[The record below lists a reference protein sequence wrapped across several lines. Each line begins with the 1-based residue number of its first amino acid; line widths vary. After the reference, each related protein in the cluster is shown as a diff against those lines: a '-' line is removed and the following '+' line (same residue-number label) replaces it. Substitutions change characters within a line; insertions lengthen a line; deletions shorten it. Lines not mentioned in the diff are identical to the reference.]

1 MTTANGNN
9 PVPAGPSSWVLDP
22 AASTATFSHKTFWGL
37 ATVRGTFREVA
48 GSGAILADGSG
59 RGRLEI
65 AAASLDT
72 KNRQRDSHLRS
83 ADFFNVAEHPQ
94 IVIDIA
100 SATLQ
105 DSDSVHV
112 TGTLTA
118 AGTTTPL
125 TATGK
130 VSQVSGQSVTVTA
143 EADVDRA
150 DFGMTWN
157 RGGMLKAPA
166 HVTVV
171 ATFVPAA
178 S

>member
-1 MTTANGNN
+1 MTTANGDNA
-9 PVPAGPSSWVLDP
+9 VHAGPSSWVLDP
-22 AASTATFSHKTFWGL
+22 SATTATFSHKTFWGL

-48 GSGAILADGSG
+48 GSGAILADGTG

-65 AAASLDT
+65 ATASLDT
-72 KNRQRDSHLRS
+72 KNRQRDNHLRS
-83 ADFFNVAEHPQ
+83 ADFFNAAEHPQ
-94 IVIDIA
+94 IIIDIA
-100 SATLQ
+100 SAILR
-105 DSDSVHV
+105 DPDSVHV

-118 AGTTTPL
+118 AGTTRPL
-125 TATGK
+125 NVAARLSEATG
-130 VSQVSGQSVTVTA
+130 QAVTLTA
-143 EADVDRA
+143 EADIDRA

-171 ATFVPAA
+171 ARFVPAA

>member
-1 MTTANGNN
+1 MTTANADN
-9 PVPAGPSSWVLDP
+9 PVQAGPSSWVLDP
-22 AASTATFSHKTFWGL
+22 AATTAAFSHKTFWGL

-48 GSGAILADGSG
+48 GSGAILADGTG

-72 KNRQRDSHLRS
+72 KNPQRDNHLRS
-83 ADFFNVAEHPQ
+83 ADFFNAAEHPQ
-94 IVIDIA
+94 IIIDIA
-100 SATLQ
+100 SATLR
-105 DSDSVHV
+105 DSDSVDV

-118 AGTTTPL
+118 AGKTKPITVAARL
-125 TATGK
+125 SEATG
-130 VSQVSGQSVTVTA
+130 QAVTLTA
-143 EADVDRA
+143 EADIDRA

-157 RGGMLKAPA
+157 RGGMLKGPA

-171 ATFVPAA
+171 TRFVPAA